1 LTFVLSPFFWIPLES
16 SGAVNGRSR
25 LGGTLTV
32 GRASRR
38 AAVSIYDKIALVPRT
53 GPPTVLFEVFWTQQK
68 RERLIET
75 ALAGTDLPPEDY
87 PLYVLIGAEGPWTPT
102 GLAARLGMPLST
114 VIFRVKRIEQRGH
127 AERVPNP
134 DDGRSF
140 LIRLTPKGKR
150 LLDRARPAFRDH
162 AEAVEARLGP
172 KRVNALRT
180 ALVELRQAIDDELA
194 GRKESAPLDRRV
206 V

>member
-1 LTFVLSPFFWIPLES
+1 V
-16 SGAVNGRSR
+16 A
-25 LGGTLTV
+25 
-32 GRASRR
+32 
-38 AAVSIYDKIALVPRT
+38 RT

-68 RERLIET
+68 RELLIET
-75 ALAGTDLPPEDY
+75 ALAGTNLPPEDY
-87 PLYVLIGAEGPWTPT
+87 PLYVMIGAEGPWTPT

-114 VIFRVKRIEQRGH
+114 AIFRVKRLEQRGH

-150 LLDRARPAFRDH
+150 LLDRARPAFRDY
-162 AEAVEARLGP
+162 AEAVEARLGR
-172 KRVNALRT
+172 KRVAALRD

-194 GRKESAPLDRRV
+194 GREENAPLDRGV
-206 V
+206 M

>member
-1 LTFVLSPFFWIPLES
+1 MT
-16 SGAVNGRSR
+16 
-25 LGGTLTV
+25 
-32 GRASRR
+32 
-38 AAVSIYDKIALVPRT
+38 RT

-68 RERLIET
+68 RELLIET
-75 ALAGTDLPPEDY
+75 ALAGTNLPPEDY
-87 PLYVLIGAEGPWTPT
+87 PLYVMIGAEGPWTPT

-114 VIFRVKRIEQRGH
+114 AIFRVKRLEQRGH

-150 LLDRARPAFRDH
+150 LLDRARPAFRDY

-172 KRVNALRT
+172 KRVEALRD

-194 GRKESAPLDRRV
+194 GREEENALLDSRV

>member
-1 LTFVLSPFFWIPLES
+1 M
-16 SGAVNGRSR
+16 A
-25 LGGTLTV
+25 
-32 GRASRR
+32 
-38 AAVSIYDKIALVPRT
+38 RT

-68 RERLIET
+68 RELLIET
-75 ALAGTDLPPEDY
+75 ALAGTNLPPEDY
-87 PLYVLIGAEGPWTPT
+87 PLYVMIGAEGPWTPT

-114 VIFRVKRIEQRGH
+114 AIFRVKRLEQRGH

-140 LIRLTPKGKR
+140 LIRLPPKGKR
-150 LLDRARPAFRDH
+150 LLDRARPAFRDY

-172 KRVNALRT
+172 KRVAALRD

-194 GRKESAPLDRRV
+194 GREEESAPLDSRV